1 MNGHSTRAH
10 LNLAIDLDGV
20 LTEHPRPLA
29 IAASQKFGLDLP
41 ERAFVDSAGLNVP
54 QVVRDWVYGE
64 DGPASKLQLGG
75 TAPSTSCGRLST
87 FWVPDVSRSSPPA
100 RRSRPA

>member
-1 MNGHSTRAH
+1 MPPMLPALNGHSTRPR

-29 IAASQKFGLDLP
+29 LAASQKFGLDLP

-54 QVVRDWVYGE
+54 QAVRDWVS
-64 DGPASKLQLGG
+64 DRPNAMHTANAVATPGPI
-75 TAPSTSCGRLST
+75 R
-87 FWVPDVSRSSPPA
+87 WRW
-100 RRSRPA
+100 